1 MIKNGDVAP
10 DFELP
15 AVHGGSFRLGE
26 RRGRPVVLYFY
37 PKDHTPGCT
46 AEAKAFRDRYET
58 FSATGAEIVGV
69 SSDSIQSHQRFAGKH
84 RLPFPLLSDAGGEV
98 RKLFGVEKTLG
109 LIPGRATFVIDGDG
123 IVRHVFASQL
133 EATRHVAEALTALA
147 ALPAVGPLGLTV
159 PRSARDDR

>member
-1 MIKNGDVAP
+1 MIKNGDAAP

-15 AVHGGSFRLGE
+15 EVSGQTFRLSE

-46 AEAKAFRDRYET
+46 AEARAFRDRYET
-58 FSATGAEIVGV
+58 FAAAGAEIIGV
-69 SSDSIQSHQRFAGKH
+69 SSDSIESHQRFAGKL

-123 IVRHVFASQL
+123 VVRHVFASQL
-133 EATRHVAEALTALA
+133 EATKHVDEALSALEA
-147 ALPAVGPLGLTV
+147 MQ
-159 PRSARDDR
+159 

>member
-1 MIKNGDVAP
+1 
-10 DFELP
+10 
-15 AVHGGSFRLGE
+15 
-26 RRGRPVVLYFY
+26 
-37 PKDHTPGCT
+37 
-46 AEAKAFRDRYET
+46 
-58 FSATGAEIVGV
+58 V